1 MLFSKIGF
9 IFSLIPLL
17 FLTFNMQSFF
27 ESLKHI
33 FKFRPKITQEKK
45 YSFLLFYSFSI
56 LVFYSTKP
64 KPQKLA
70 LCHDLNVHTCVPL
83 LWAWSPPPRGH
94 HHPIRTRPGVSA
106 TQPAGDTCRHAGFG
120 LWVPQG
126 SGNLGGPASF
136 ISGTEPGTRR
146 LQEGLDELID
156 GLTGP

>member
-1 MLFSKIGF
+1 MDQSCEVYGIVLFSKIGF

-70 LCHDLNVHTCVPL
+70 LCHDLNVQLFVTPWAVVRQPPL
-83 LWAWSPPPRGH
+83 SMGFSGQQYRSGLPCPPPGDLPDLGKISYFSCIAGGFFNLR
-94 HHPIRTRPGVSA
+94 A
-106 TQPAGDTCRHAGFG
+106 T
-120 LWVPQG
+120 WEVP
-126 SGNLGGPASF
+126 
-136 ISGTEPGTRR
+136 E
-146 LQEGLDELID
+146 
-156 GLTGP
+156 

>member
-1 MLFSKIGF
+1 MDSSCEVYGIVLFSKIGF

-70 LCHDLNVHTCVPL
+70 LCHDLNVHTCVFAQL
-83 LWAWSPPPRGH
+83 LQSCPALCNSMGCSQTASSVHGILRATIPEWIAMPSSRGSSRFREDLLFLLH
-94 HHPIRTRPGVSA
+94 
-106 TQPAGDTCRHAGFG
+106 CRWI
-120 LWVPQG
+120 L
-126 SGNLGGPASF
+126 
-136 ISGTEPGTRR
+136 
-146 LQEGLDELID
+146 
-156 GLTGP
+156 